1 MEILKNEAI
10 TVAGFAL
17 PMQIGSHGWSYE
29 GQITSESMEKH
40 VYLLSENL

>member
-1 MEILKNEAI
+1 MDEAI
-10 TVAGFAL
+10 KV
-17 PMQIGSHGWSYE
+17 IGVILSLLTGLHGWRYKEENE